1 MWEENTT
8 LTLGHTIE
16 GGRGHTL
23 EGHRVEGN
31 TLEGHRVEG
40 QILEGHR
47 VEGQILEGHRLEGQI
62 LEGQT
67 VEGYSE
73 ATEVGNFSVDWRQH
87 LDVALFQVWTGQL
100 ELDYG
105 KC

>member
-16 GGRGHTL
+16 GVRGHTL

-31 TLEGHRVEG
+31 A
-40 QILEGHR
+40 LEGHR
-47 VEGQILEGHRLEGQI
+47 VEGQILEGHRLEEQI

-73 ATEVGNFSVDWRQH
+73 ASEAGNFSVDWRQD
-87 LDVALFQVWTGQL
+87 LDVALFQVWTG
-100 ELDYG
+100 ELDVDYG
-105 KC
+105 KKLKCYICYAT